1 MNTQITLTET
11 QIIAVDNALQLE
23 IDRLVSGQPSR
34 SKALKS
40 SADRIVVALVAS
52 RNAFKNARRCSK

>member
-1 MNTQITLTET
+1 MNITLTEP

-23 IDRLVSGQPSR
+23 IDRLVSGQSSR

-40 SADRIVVALVAS
+40 SADRIVVADRKSVV
-52 RNAFKNARRCSK
+52 

>member
-1 MNTQITLTET
+1 MNITLTEP
-11 QIIAVDNALQLE
+11 QFIAVANARQVE

-40 SADRIVVALVAS
+40 SADRIIVALVAA
-52 RNAFKNARRCSK
+52 RNAFKNARRRSK

>member
-1 MNTQITLTET
+1 MNITLTEP

-40 SADRIVVALVAS
+40 SADRIVVALVAA